1 MLASEV
7 PIHVIHLTRRHFLRR
22 ISAFFWA
29 LPFINRRGLADTSD
43 SSRSTP
49 AFANE
54 SAAADAA
61 DLTLWYDKP
70 AATWIDALPLGNGR
84 LGAMVFGGGENG
96 AVHQE
101 MLALNHDTLWSG
113 KPRDGNNPDA
123 KNHLTAIRRAILERQ
138 DYHLGDELCKKMQGR
153 FDEAY
158 QPLGN
163 LRVAFAP
170 VDHSSAYRR
179 ELDLDRACTRTRYL
193 AGDVH
198 FARETFVSAPDQVIV
213 LRLTASKARALS
225 CTITLDSPL
234 EIPSS
239 TGEGNALLLSGKA
252 AANIGGNGRP
262 VTPAPVVLSETAGE
276 GMYFAIALQA
286 ILEHGTCASA
296 AGQLHIADATS
307 ITLLI
312 TAATGFRGPLLA
324 PDTPLDIVIAE
335 ARRQLQGVA
344 SKPFAELLTRHLQY
358 YRRLFRRVSLE
369 LGSSPAVA
377 KPMNVRLADF
387 AARPDPALLAL
398 YFNYGRYLLISSS
411 RPGSQPANLQGIW
424 NNLVRPPWSSNW
436 TANINLQMNYWP
448 AETCNLSECALPLFD
463 LVRTLSVTGARAAK
477 ETYGLPGWVTH
488 HNIDLWG
495 AANPVGEG
503 VGDPY
508 WANWAMSAPW
518 LCAHLYEHYR
528 FTLDR
533 EFLRD
538 QAYPLMKGAA
548 TFCLAWLI
556 EDGKG
561 YLTTCPSF
569 STENDFLSDDGKIAM
584 TSAGCTM
591 DMALIR
597 ELFTNCI
604 AAAGVLGTDPA
615 FAVALEQARSRLLP
629 YRIGKYG
636 QLQEWSVDFEESS
649 PGQRHMSHLYP
660 LYPGGEFTARATPE
674 LANAARVSLERR
686 LAHGGAATGWS
697 RAWAIA
703 LWARLGDGDKAWD
716 SLAKLMQGSTSANLF
731 DTLPVEEGPIFQIDG
746 NFGATAAIAEL
757 LLQSHADSIA
767 LLPALPSAWRNGRVT
782 GLRARGGL
790 TVDLRWMNGNA
801 VESFISAAHAGR
813 FVLRPPPG
821 RKIAAITLA
830 GKASVLDRGNADSL
844 VCVRLAAGKRYRL
857 SFA

>member
-1 MLASEV
+1 MSGNRVVHLA
-7 PIHVIHLTRRHFLRR
+7 RRHFLRR

-29 LPFINRRGLADTSD
+29 LPFVNGFAHTLD
-43 SSRSTP
+43 SSRGAP
-49 AFANE
+49 
-54 SAAADAA
+54 AAADPPFAA
-61 DLTLWYDKP
+61 DGPAAGDLTLWYDKP
-70 AATWIDALPLGNGR
+70 AGKWIDALPLGNGR
-84 LGAMVFGGGENG
+84 LGAMVFGGGESG
-96 AVHQE
+96 AVPQE

-113 KPRDGNNPDA
+113 KPRNGNNPDA
-123 KNHLTAIRRAILERQ
+123 KNHLAAIRRAVLERK

-163 LRVAFAP
+163 LKIAFA
-170 VDHSSAYRR
+170 HGGQSSAYRR
-179 ELDLDRACTRTRYL
+179 ELDLDRACTRTRYV
-193 AGDVH
+193 AGGIQ
-198 FARETFVSAPDQVIV
+198 FAREAFVSAPDQVIV
-213 LRLTASKARALS
+213 LRLTTSKARTLN

-234 EIPSS
+234 QKSVS
-239 TGEGNALLLSGKA
+239 TWSTHTLLLGGKA
-252 AANIGGNGRP
+252 AAHIGGNGRP
-262 VTPAPVVLSETAGE
+262 ITPAPVLLSEVVGE

-286 ILEHGTCASA
+286 VLEHGTCAA
-296 AGQLHIADATS
+296 TEGQLLVAEATS
-307 ITLLI
+307 IILLI

-324 PDTPLDIVIAE
+324 PDLPLEGVIAE

-344 SKPFAELLTRHLQY
+344 SRSYAELRARHLRD

-369 LGSSPAVA
+369 LDSSPAIA
-377 KPMNVRLADF
+377 KPTDVRLADF
-387 AARPDPALLAL
+387 AAHPDPAFLAL

-424 NNLVRPPWSSNW
+424 NDLVRAPWSSNW

-448 AETCNLSECALPLFD
+448 AETCNLSECAVPLFD
-463 LVRTLSVTGARAAK
+463 LVHTLSVTGARAAQ
-477 ETYGLPGWVTH
+477 ETYALPGWVTH

-518 LCAHLYEHYR
+518 LCGHLYEHYR

-538 QAYPLMKGAA
+538 RAYPLMKGAA

-556 EDGKG
+556 DDGKG
-561 YLTTCPSF
+561 RLTTCPSF
-569 STENDFLSDDGKIAM
+569 STENDFLADDGKIAM

-604 AAAGVLGTDPA
+604 AAAGLLGTDTA
-615 FAVALEQARSRLLP
+615 FAAELEQARARLLP

-660 LYPGGEFTARATPE
+660 LFPGVEFTARATTQ

-703 LWARLGDGDKAWD
+703 LWARLGNGDKAWE
-716 SLAKLMQGSTSANLF
+716 SLSMLMQSSTSANLF
-731 DTLPVEEGPIFQIDG
+731 DTLPVDEGPIFQIDG

-757 LLQSHADSIA
+757 LLQSHAESID
-767 LLPALPSAWRNGRVT
+767 LLPALPAAWRNGRVT

-790 TVDLRWMNGNA
+790 TVDLRWVNGNA
-801 VESFISAAHAGR
+801 VESFIIAAHDGR
-813 FVLRPPPG
+813 FILRPPPG
-821 RKIAAITLA
+821 RTIAAITLA
-830 GKASVLDRGNADSL
+830 GRAGVLDRGNADSS
-844 VCVRLAAGKRYRL
+844 VAVELAAGKRYRL
-857 SFA
+857 TFA